1 MVRSMPERDECPYT
15 KTRLELTTKI
25 VELEKEMEA
34 LCNEYEKLRED
45 NREIKGKLDSI
56 LTIIT
61 DLRLSNGKQN
71 DRIETLEELYE
82 ESRRGRIWAAERVFQ
97 IISPFIASLLVYLL
111 TRR

>member
-1 MVRSMPERDECPYT
+1 MRSMPERDECPYT
-15 KTRLELTTKI
+15 KTRLEITTKI

-34 LCNEYEKLRED
+34 LCHEYEKLRED
-45 NREIKGKLDSI
+45 NKEIKGKLDSI

-71 DRIETLEELYE
+71 DRIENLEELYE
-82 ESRRGRIWAAERVFQ
+82 ETKRGRVWVAERIFQ
-97 IISPFIASLLVYLL
+97 ILSPFIASLLVYLI